1 MNYLTTPPYRMIV
14 ILLTIITIAG
24 CAHVEPSPEPKP
36 TPITYEEYN
45 QLQLEI
51 KQLKNVIQ
59 EKDEIILKQ
68 RKHQQHQVKAQQ
80 DTSQEATRTQLKLHR
95 LATKPSA
102 ASTIAE
108 VEVAMKRLAQN
119 PISTA
124 NQHLQIQAQY
134 LFDTA
139 TRLYALDEYASSMN
153 YAAQA
158 YEIINMATDKNRSA
172 STSKR
177 LIATFQVPVML
188 YTKTG
193 VNLRKGS
200 NRHTTILTALDKN
213 TVLIANAYQGNWLR
227 VQTEDNNQGWV
238 LSTLIETQISN
249 GH

>member
-1 MNYLTTPPYRMIV
+1 MIV
-14 ILLTIITIAG
+14 ILLTIMTIAG
-24 CAHVEPSPEPKP
+24 CSHLKSPPEPKP
-36 TPITYEEYN
+36 KPEPEPISHEAYN
-45 QLQLEI
+45 QLQHEI

-59 EKDEIILKQ
+59 EKDKIILKQ
-68 RKHQQHQVKAQQ
+68 RKQQQHQVKAQQ

-108 VEVAMKRLAQN
+108 VKVAMEKLTKN

-139 TRLYALDEYASSMN
+139 TRLYALDEYASSMH

-177 LIATFQVPVML
+177 LIVTFQVPVML
-188 YTKTG
+188 YTKTR

-200 NRHTTILTALDKN
+200 NINTTILATLDMSA
-213 TVLIANAYQGNWLR
+213 VLIANAYQGNWLR
-227 VQTEDNNQGWV
+227 VQTEDNDQGWV
-238 LSTLIETQISN
+238 LSTLVETQISN
-249 GH
+249 VH